1 MFSTMGAIAQ
11 KAQNGR
17 PVDDT
22 ERPVALVQDLYTQV
36 ISRHPIGV
44 IKGDDMSVFAP
55 LIGRALRHRIDL
67 TADCEADYFR
77 QHPET
82 DMKPHFGWL
91 ELGLFTG
98 GDEMAAPSAF
108 RVERTRPVKQG
119 VVRVYVTLTH
129 AQTNE
134 PGSTKPVAVEVAR
147 EQGRYLAQD
156 VIYLKG
162 KNNRSDVRLSKVLA
176 AGCDGAHWVGD
187 GQR

>member
-11 KAQNGR
+11 EAQNGR
-17 PVDDT
+17 PVDNT
-22 ERPVALVQDLYTQV
+22 EQPVALVQNLYAQV

-82 DMKPHFGWL
+82 DVKPHFGWL
-91 ELGLFTG
+91 ELGLFSG
-98 GDEMAAPSAF
+98 GDETAAPSAF

-129 AQTNE
+129 AETNA
-134 PGSTKPVAVEVAR
+134 PGWTKPVAVDVAR
-147 EQGRYLAQD
+147 EQGRYVVED

-162 KNNRSDVRLSKVLA
+162 KNNRSDIWLSKVLA
-176 AGCDGAHWVGD
+176 AGCNGARWVGG